1 MIISEISNVSTVP
14 TTTVADGRTSQVRP
28 ISNFQSIKTSGIF
41 NIILTMDTTKPES
54 LTLVSDQPKLLEKI
68 ETSVSMGVLR
78 VEVAGNSSSSSSTRH
93 QHTSTSTH
101 TRSTSNQRGKGKT
114 DVLINA
120 HRLNSLKTS
129 GMESVEISGSG
140 IKADIFELKCSGFN
154 SIYGTINVKQ
164 LEATIDG
171 FCKVHLMGTA
181 NNIALT
187 VDGSSKF
194 HGFDLSTKIAN
205 ITIHGNCY
213 AEMNCAQTMTV
224 DISDDDDG
232 GTVKFK
238 GDATVIRSAG
248 STGGTIEK
256 IC

>member
-1 MIISEISNVSTVP
+1 LIISEISNTSNGP
-14 TTTVADGRTSQVRP
+14 TTTVADGRTSQVRSV
-28 ISNFQSIKTSGIF
+28 SNFQSIKTSGIF
-41 NIILTMDTTKPES
+41 NIILTMDTTKPER
-54 LTLVSDQPKLLEKI
+54 LVLVSDQPKLLEKI
-68 ETSVSMGVLR
+68 ETSVSLGVLR
-78 VEVAGNSSSSSSTRH
+78 VEVYSSISSSSHTRY
-93 QHTSTSTH
+93 QHTSTSIH
-101 TRSTSNQRGKGKT
+101 TRSTSTQRGKSKT

-140 IKADIFELKCSGFN
+140 ITTDIFELKCSGFN

-164 LEATIDG
+164 LNTTIDG

-181 NNIALT
+181 NTMTLT

-213 AEMNCAQTMTV
+213 AEINCNQTMTV
-224 DISDDDDG
+224 DISDDDGG

-238 GDATVIRSAG
+238 GNATLIRSAG
-248 STGGTIEK
+248 STGGIIEK